1 MAKTKKPYTAA
12 YRLFHFKYE
21 MRIPQIFMY
30 GTEYLEKNGYHV
42 SGDGALDQLRLM
54 EPSVMRQTPAGLAML
69 HDEGAP
75 IDFVNE
81 RDAVEVYEDIQE
93 HLHDW
98 ERIAVGGIHPDDA
111 PSIEEFRQFEAVAM
125 VLYSTSKFYE
135 PDENTGDLM
144 RDKLMMMNRRRN
156 PVRTE
161 RYLRD
166 KITNDKG
173 ELKPYVSIV
182 DRIEKALV
190 ENNPWL

>member
-1 MAKTKKPYTAA
+1 MAREKKPKTAA

-30 GTEYLEKNGYHV
+30 GMDYLEKNGYHV
-42 SGDGALDQLRLM
+42 SGDVALDRQRLM
-54 EPSVMRQTPAGLAML
+54 EPSVMRQTAAGLAML

-81 RDAVEVYEDIQE
+81 RDAVDVYEDIQE

-98 ERIAVGGIHPDDA
+98 ERVAVQGIHPDDA
-111 PSIEEFRQFEAVAM
+111 PSIEEFRQLEAVASA
-125 VLYSTSKFYE
+125 LYTTSKFYE
-135 PDENTGDLM
+135 PDESSGDPL
-144 RDKLMMMNRRRN
+144 RDRLMMMNRRRN

-166 KITNDKG
+166 KITTEKG

-182 DRIEKALV
+182 DRIERALV
-190 ENNPWL
+190 ENNPWA